1 MRVGVLVCS
10 LLPFLTALPT
20 LAVTTTDL
28 TQLTPQQLA
37 QLLAG
42 PGVTVSNVTFT
53 GASVAGGSFAGGLA
67 DGLGIDT
74 GVILSSGNVAN
85 AAGPNDDDG
94 ITGFNERPGDASLNV
109 IVGEGH
115 TTFDA
120 AVLEFDFV
128 PASSTVSFRYVFAS
142 DEYNEFVGLIN
153 DVFAFFIDGQNVAL
167 VPGTSTPIAIN
178 TVNLD
183 TNSAFYRNNDPSDLG
198 IPTPFGTQFDGFTTV
213 LIATAT
219 LTPNVSHHIKLAIA
233 DTDDF
238 VLDSAVFLQAASF
251 VSENLTIG
259 KTAPPTVATGAN
271 LTYTITYGNSG
282 NLSATS
288 VVIRDP
294 VPSGSSFVSATN
306 GGTLQAGAVVWNI
319 GTLGPGVTGQTVSFT
334 VQVNAT
340 SGSVT
345 NANYTIAATDVP
357 PITGTPVSTTVSG
370 GGCPTI
376 SLSPA
381 ALPGGTLGTAYS
393 QSITASGG
401 AAPYAFSITSGAL
414 PPELTLSSGGILSGT
429 PTASGTYSFTVQA
442 FDSNECTGTRSY
454 TLSIGCPAIALSPTT
469 LPNGALSTEYNQSI
483 TASGGTAPY
492 AFSITSGALPPGLTL
507 STGGVLSGIPTAGG
521 SYSFTVRATDANQ
534 CTGSRTYTLSITGGG
549 CGTITVSPSV
559 LFEGFVGVAY
569 NRTLH
574 GVGGTSPY
582 RFSVTSGSLPP
593 GLTLSSG
600 GAFSGT
606 PTAAGTY
613 SFRVRA
619 VDASQCSGSQSY
631 TVRIACPPVLL
642 SPAVLPPASQGVPY
656 IQTITAL
663 TGGAGPYTFSA
674 SAGLPP
680 GLTLLPSGAFSGAP
694 TLTGSFSFTVTA
706 TDSNGCSTSQ
716 AFTLSVCATLTITP
730 VSLFPAAVGVP
741 YGQQFAASSGTA
753 PFAFAITGGT
763 LPPGLAF
770 SGSGLLAG
778 TPLEPGNF
786 SFTVTATDANGC
798 TGSATYTL
806 CSGLAISPG
815 SLPDGE
821 VGTPYSA
828 TLTVSGG
835 MGPYT
840 LIASPPLPPGLALS
854 TAGTLSGTPT
864 QSGTFEFR
872 VAALDVV
879 GCTGQRI
886 YSVRVSEAPPV
897 ISGLTLSPAAPE
909 SFTLTIAGS
918 GFVEGAVVVVNEV
931 SYPATFGSPGLLTV
945 TLPASAIPTNGTLT
959 ATVINPGT
967 TGGTSNPATLTF
979 CEPPEAPLTPTITSF
994 GNPTGPLTATDFLLV
1009 SWQAPA
1015 GGSPPSAYD
1024 FRINGD
1030 PDTTVVGGTSA
1041 VAPPRGS
1048 NDPIT
1053 LHVRGKCNPD
1063 VAGPEAVSPTYSLAP
1078 PVADFTFSAAT
1089 AGSPVSFT
1097 DTSSPQATSWLWIF
1111 DDGGTSTAQ
1120 SPTHTFTTA
1129 GTHQVA
1135 LIASNGSGSST
1146 RIKDVSVSASGALG
1160 SVAIRSL
1167 RSFAAAGNERWRLPW
1182 VAILSGK
1189 PASLEIMSDATEE
1202 TVVYLRFLDGEGRL
1216 VLERR
1221 ISVAPGE
1228 TAVNDVSAWGLEGLY
1243 TLELVSRQRIEA
1255 VLAQPFDRPG
1265 KRQEGA
1271 DENP

>member
-1 MRVGVLVCS
+1 
-10 LLPFLTALPT
+10 
-20 LAVTTTDL
+20 
-28 TQLTPQQLA
+28 
-37 QLLAG
+37 
-42 PGVTVSNVTFT
+42 
-53 GASVAGGSFAGGLA
+53 
-67 DGLGIDT
+67 
-74 GVILSSGNVAN
+74 
-85 AAGPNDDDG
+85 
-94 ITGFNERPGDASLNV
+94 V

-294 VPSGSSFVSATN
+294 VPSGTSFVSATN

-319 GTLGPGVTGQTVSFT
+319 GTLGSGVTGQTVSFT

-357 PITGTPVSTTVSG
+357 PITGDPVSTTVSG

-381 ALPGGTLGTAYS
+381 ALPDGTLGTPYS
-393 QSITASGG
+393 QTITASGG
-401 AAPYAFSITSGAL
+401 ATPYSFSIVSGAL
-414 PPELTLSSGGILSGT
+414 PPGLTLSSGGILSGT
-429 PTASGTYSFTVQA
+429 PTVAGAYSFTVQA

-549 CGTITVSPSV
+549 CGTITISPSV

-569 NRTLH
+569 NRSLH
-574 GVGGTSPY
+574 GVGGTAPY

-619 VDASQCSGSQSY
+619 VDASQCSGSQGY
-631 TVRIACPPVLL
+631 TVTISCPPVLL
-642 SPAVLPPASQGVPY
+642 SPGVLPPASQGLAY
-656 IQTITAL
+656 SQTITAVA
-663 TGGAGPYTFSA
+663 GGAGLYTFTA
-674 SAGLPP
+674 TAGLPP

-694 TLTGSFSFTVTA
+694 TQTGTFSFTVTA
-706 TDSNGCSTSQ
+706 TDPNGCSTTQ
-716 AFTLSVCATLTITP
+716 AFTLTVCAGLTISP
-730 VSLFPAAVGVP
+730 EALPAGTVGVP
-741 YGQQFAASSGTA
+741 YTGTIAAIGGT
-753 PFAFAITGGT
+753 PPYAFAQTGLPSSIT
-763 LPPGLAF
+763 L
-770 SGSGLLAG
+770 SGSGLLSGAPAAAGVFAVTVTVTDANGCSGMKVYTLSVCPAIVLSPSVLPAGEVGAAYSQTITASGGTAPYQYTAAGLPSSLTLSTTSGVLSG
-778 TPLEPGNF
+778 TPTASETI
-786 SFTVTATDANGC
+786 SVTVTATDTNGC
-798 TGSATYTL
+798 SASRSYT
-806 CSGLAISPG
+806 IFVT
-815 SLPDGE
+815 D
-821 VGTPYSA
+821 
-828 TLTVSGG
+828 
-835 MGPYT
+835 
-840 LIASPPLPPGLALS
+840 
-854 TAGTLSGTPT
+854 
-864 QSGTFEFR
+864 
-872 VAALDVV
+872 
-879 GCTGQRI
+879 
-886 YSVRVSEAPPV
+886 APPV
-897 ISGLTLSPAAPE
+897 ISGLTLSPAAPG
-909 SFTLTIAGS
+909 SFTLSVAGS
-918 GFVEGAVVVVNEV
+918 GFVDGAVVVVNGV

-959 ATVINPGT
+959 ATVTNPGS

-979 CEPPEAPLTPTITSF
+979 CEPPEAPLTPTIESL

-1009 SWQAPA
+1009 AWQAPA
-1015 GGSPPSAYD
+1015 SGSPPSAYD

-1078 PVADFTFSAAT
+1078 PVADFTFSTAT

-1120 SPTHTFTTA
+1120 SPMHTFTTA

-1146 RIKDVSVSASGALG
+1146 RIKDVPVSASGALG

-1189 PASLEIMSDATEE
+1189 PASLEIMSGATEE

-1243 TLELVSRQRIEA
+1243 TLELVSRQGIEA
-1255 VLAQPFDRPG
+1255 VLGQPFDRPD
-1265 KRQEGA
+1265 KTR
-1271 DENP
+1271 